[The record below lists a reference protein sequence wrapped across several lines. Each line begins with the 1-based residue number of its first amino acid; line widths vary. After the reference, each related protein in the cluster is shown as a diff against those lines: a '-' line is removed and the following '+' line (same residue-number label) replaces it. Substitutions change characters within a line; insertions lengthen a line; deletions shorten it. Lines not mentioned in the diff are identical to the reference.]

1 MTFQDTTKVK
11 QGLIFKGS
19 PKTWVL
25 APALSRSIS
34 HLTRISS
41 SSTVN
46 WTLGPSVSRDS
57 EGSCARIR
65 PAGRPTWLGP
75 RHSQQTPGSSD
86 PSAPLTAGKRPRP
99 RSNPPAPSRDSG
111 PCPRPLITCAPHSPG
126 RNRSPGRSRTHP
138 PLQEPGSSSHRQVQ
152 LSPKPIG

>member
-1 MTFQDTTKVK
+1 MIFQDTTKVK
-11 QGLIFKGS
+11 EGLIFKGS

-75 RHSQQTPGSSD
+75 RHSQQTPGSSG

-99 RSNPPAPSRDSG
+99 RSNPPAPKQRLRSLPSASHNLCS
-111 PCPRPLITCAPHSPG
+111 PLTWPEPLTWPQPYAPTAARPGLQFPPPSPTQ
-126 RNRSPGRSRTHP
+126 P
-138 PLQEPGSSSHRQVQ
+138 
-152 LSPKPIG
+152 